1 MSFPHVLAA
10 GCIACSMTMSASFAQ
25 TPTIAQ
31 AAPAVAPAGS
41 LSPVQHLRSRMFIYD
56 LRDGTS
62 KLVFTADTIWEAPN
76 WSPDGKYLI
85 SNSDGGIYRLT
96 LKPDG
101 TATPEK
107 LAIPAEYKCNNDK
120 AISPDGK
127 LLGFSASLAP
137 AKGSNVFLA
146 DADGNNIKQMTTL
159 APSYFHGWSPDNKI
173 MAFVAQRNGSKQFD
187 VYRIPAA
194 GGDEQQLNADIHH
207 DDGPDYSPDGKW
219 IYINSDRSGHEAV
232 WRFPADGAGPGDSK
246 AEMVLADGAEDW
258 FPHISPDGKKLVYI
272 AYPTG
277 TANHNPRTVHVEI
290 KLAGLKNNNVEKT
303 ARLLTGFTGGQGSL
317 NVNSWAPD
325 SERFAY
331 VSYEV
336 IP

>member
-1 MSFPHVLAA
+1 MKLLHGLTA
-10 GCIACSMTMSASFAQ
+10 GCMALLI
-25 TPTIAQ
+25 
-31 AAPAVAPAGS
+31 AAPAAFAQSPAPVTQTAPAT
-41 LSPVQHLRSRMFIYD
+41 PARPPEQKLRSRMFVYD
-56 LRDGTS
+56 LRDGSS
-62 KLVFTADTIWEAPN
+62 KLVFTADTIWEAPS

-85 SNSDGGIYRLT
+85 SNSEGGIYRLT

-146 DADGNNIKQMTTL
+146 NADGTNIKQMTTL
-159 APSYFHGWSPDNKI
+159 TPSYFHGWSPDNKT
-173 MAFVAQRNGSKQFD
+173 MAFVAQRKGSKQFD
-187 VYRIPAA
+187 IYRMPAA
-194 GGDEQQLNADIHH
+194 GGDEQQLVSDIHH

-219 IYINSDRSGHEAV
+219 IYINSDRSGHESI
-232 WRFPADGAGPGDSK
+232 WRFPADGAGPNDGK

-258 FPHISPDGKKLVYI
+258 FPHISPDGKKLVYV
-272 AYPTG
+272 AYPSG
-277 TANHNPRTVHVEI
+277 TPNHNPRTVHVEL
-290 KLAGLKNNNVEKT
+290 KLAAVNGDTVSKT
-303 ARLLTGFTGGQGSL
+303 PKLLTGFTGGQGSL
-317 NVNSWAPD
+317 NVSSWAPD

>member
-1 MSFPHVLAA
+1 MNRNQWLAA
-10 GCIACSMTMSASFAQ
+10 ACLALSIAATASAQ
-25 TPTIAQ
+25 TAPTAS
-31 AAPAVAPAGS
+31 PAGTAT
-41 LSPVQHLRSRMFIYD
+41 PVQHLRSRMFLYD
-56 LRDGTS
+56 LRDGSS
-62 KLVFTADTIWEAPN
+62 KLVFTADTIWEAPS

-85 SNSDGGIYRLT
+85 SNSGGAIYRLVLSPT
-96 LKPDG
+96 GL
-101 TATPEK
+101 ATPEK
-107 LAIPAEYKCNNDK
+107 LAVPEEYKCNNDK

-127 LLGFSASLAP
+127 LLGFSATLAP

-146 DADGNNIKQMTTL
+146 NADGTNIKQMTTL
-159 APSYFHGWSPDNKI
+159 TPSYFHGWSPDNKT

-187 VYRIPAA
+187 VYRLPAA
-194 GGDEQQLNADIHH
+194 GGEEQQLNADIHH

-219 IYINSDRSGHEAV
+219 IYINSDRSGHESI

-272 AYPTG
+272 AYPADTP
-277 TANHNPRTVHVEI
+277 THNPRTVHVEI
-290 KLAGLKNNNVEKT
+290 KLAAVDHDKVAKT
-303 ARLLTGFTGGQGSL
+303 AKLLTGFTGGQGSL
-317 NVNSWAPD
+317 NVSSWAPD